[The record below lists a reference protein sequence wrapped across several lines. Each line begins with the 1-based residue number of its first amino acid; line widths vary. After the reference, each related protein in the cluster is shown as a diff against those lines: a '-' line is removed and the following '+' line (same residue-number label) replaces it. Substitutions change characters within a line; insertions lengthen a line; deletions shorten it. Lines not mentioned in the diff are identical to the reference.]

1 MCLSIDSTGSYN
13 YVVVDGVKKYS
24 VLCKKKAGEPAYGVT
39 FIVSVCYG

>member
-24 VLCKKKAGEPAYGVT
+24 VLFKKKAGEPAYGVT